1 MGKAYSRKLEFG
13 DKYEK
18 TVGAGRKERRK
29 DGWMYRWSKSGFKDW
44 LQQLKNVQTKFAFFC
59 SKFRMVQATPKVHAG
74 EAVMGFIDKFY
85 EHTPGFQV

>member
-44 LQQLKNVQTKFAFFC
+44 LQQLKNVQTKFAFFVPN
-59 SKFRMVQATPKVHAG
+59 SEWFKPRPRFMLEKQ
-74 EAVMGFIDKFY
+74 
-85 EHTPGFQV
+85 